1 MGKTPPNPDRIVPI
15 LSPESK
21 IRTSIPLSNLNK
33 HNKMNSTPDI
43 VESTVSGR
51 DAAEP
56 SPAGTQARWTFLTN
70 HTHILLCLARDPEL
84 RIRDISEL
92 VGITQRAVQRILVEL
107 EEGGA
112 LTHTREG
119 RRNRYQVNLDCPLR
133 HPLESAHLLRDVLAT
148 LLKDGTAR

>member
-1 MGKTPPNPDRIVPI
+1 MMAI
-15 LSPESK
+15 PESSE
-21 IRTSIPLSNLNK
+21 T
-33 HNKMNSTPDI
+33 MNSTLDTI
-43 VESTVSGR
+43 GATVRGTEAGESAPPNAQS
-51 DAAEP
+51 
-56 SPAGTQARWTFLTN
+56 RWTFLTN

-84 RIRDISEL
+84 RIRDIAEL

-133 HPLESAHLLRDVLAT
+133 HPLEAAHLLRDVLAT
-148 LLKDGTAR
+148 LLKDGTARSGE

>member
-1 MGKTPPNPDRIVPI
+1 MNTPNDTLDEPG
-15 LSPESK
+15 LA
-21 IRTSIPLSNLNK
+21 PLGDEGQ
-33 HNKMNSTPDI
+33 P
-43 VESTVSGR
+43 
-51 DAAEP
+51 AQAP
-56 SPAGTQARWTFLTN
+56 SRWTFLTN

-84 RIRDISEL
+84 RIRDIAEL

-133 HPLESAHLLRDVLAT
+133 HPLEAAHLLRDVLAT
-148 LLKDGTAR
+148 LLKGGTAR

>member
-1 MGKTPPNPDRIVPI
+1 MDAGG
-15 LSPESK
+15 SPSA
-21 IRTSIPLSNLNK
+21 T
-33 HNKMNSTPDI
+33 
-43 VESTVSGR
+43 
-51 DAAEP
+51 
-56 SPAGTQARWTFLTN
+56 TQSRWTFLTN

-84 RIRDISEL
+84 RIRDIAEM

-112 LTHTREG
+112 LNHTREG

-148 LLKDGTAR
+148 LLKDGTAK

>member
-1 MGKTPPNPDRIVPI
+1 
-15 LSPESK
+15 
-21 IRTSIPLSNLNK
+21 
-33 HNKMNSTPDI
+33 MNSTLDTI
-43 VESTVSGR
+43 GATVRGTE
-51 DAAEP
+51 AGEP
-56 SPAGTQARWTFLTN
+56 APPNAQSRWTFLTN

-84 RIRDISEL
+84 RIRDIAEL

-133 HPLESAHLLRDVLAT
+133 HPLEAAHLLRDVLAT
-148 LLKDGTAR
+148 LLKDGTARSGE

>member
-1 MGKTPPNPDRIVPI
+1 
-15 LSPESK
+15 
-21 IRTSIPLSNLNK
+21 
-33 HNKMNSTPDI
+33 MNS
-43 VESTVSGR
+43 STDTAEFTDLGTDAR
-51 DAAEP
+51 DP
-56 SPAGTQARWTFLTN
+56 SPAPSPARWTFLTN

-84 RIRDISEL
+84 RIRDIAEL

-112 LTHTREG
+112 LNHTREG

-148 LLKDGTAR
+148 LLKGGMAK

>member
-1 MGKTPPNPDRIVPI
+1 MNRVPNSSDSPVFGSLSAEAPPPS
-15 LSPESK
+15 SP
-21 IRTSIPLSNLNK
+21 
-33 HNKMNSTPDI
+33 
-43 VESTVSGR
+43 
-51 DAAEP
+51 
-56 SPAGTQARWTFLTN
+56 ARWTFLTN

-84 RIRDISEL
+84 RIRDIAER

-119 RRNRYQVNLDCPLR
+119 RRNRYQVNLDCALR

>member
-1 MGKTPPNPDRIVPI
+1 MSSNPD
-15 LSPESK
+15 
-21 IRTSIPLSNLNK
+21 T
-33 HNKMNSTPDI
+33 
-43 VESTVSGR
+43 VESTAPEM
-51 DAAEP
+51 DAGG
-56 SPAGTQARWTFLTN
+56 SPGANTQSRWTFLTN

-84 RIRDISEL
+84 RIRDIAEM

-112 LTHTREG
+112 LNHTREG

>member
-1 MGKTPPNPDRIVPI
+1 MNNPTDAIEPTAYGTDAGETPLPG
-15 LSPESK
+15 SQS
-21 IRTSIPLSNLNK
+21 
-33 HNKMNSTPDI
+33 
-43 VESTVSGR
+43 
-51 DAAEP
+51 
-56 SPAGTQARWTFLTN
+56 RWTFLTN

-84 RIRDISEL
+84 RIRDIAEL

-107 EEGGA
+107 EEAGA

-148 LLKDGTAR
+148 LLRDETAR